1 MSAGLSGTTVCV
13 AYQAATHDVGGLLA
27 GHAGGATI
35 HAMPAS
41 ASVYNGPIIDAHH
54 HLWNLAGGHY
64 PWLTEGSGITA
75 LGNVAYMRRSYLPD
89 DYEADIRGQGVVAS
103 VHVEAVWDRTRSPV
117 EETAWLAALPRPP
130 GIAARFVAAAPLAD
144 PDLPGLLDA
153 HAAYPMVA
161 GIRETIRWHPN
172 PAKRWTAPGIVDEP
186 AWRAGLAR
194 LARYGWLLELL
205 MNPHQA
211 VEVAALARDM
221 PGQVFVVNHCCTP
234 NDRDAEGMARWRHG
248 LTAMGRQPNILI
260 KVSNYA
266 AYSPERTFEADR
278 DTLRTC
284 IDAFGPERCMFG
296 SDYPVARRTMA
307 YPELVQR
314 FREVAAE
321 YTAAEQRD
329 LFHGTAACT
338 YGIPE

>member
-1 MSAGLSGTTVCV
+1 
-13 AYQAATHDVGGLLA
+13 
-27 GHAGGATI
+27 
-35 HAMPAS
+35 MPAS

-54 HLWNLAGGHY
+54 HLWDLAGGHY
-64 PWLTEGSGITA
+64 PWLTEGSGIAA
-75 LGNVAYMRRSYLPD
+75 LGDVAYMRRNYLPD

-130 GIAARFVAAAPLAD
+130 GIAARIVAAAPLAD

-153 HAAYPMVA
+153 HAAYPIVA

-172 PAKRWTAPGIVDEP
+172 PAKRWTAPGIVGEP

-211 VEVAALARDM
+211 VEVAVLARDM

-248 LTAMGRQPNILI
+248 LAAMGRQHNILM

-266 AYSPERTFEADR
+266 AYSFERTFEADR

-329 LFHGTAACT
+329 LFHGTAART
-338 YGIPE
+338 YGIPG

>member
-1 MSAGLSGTTVCV
+1 MSAGLSGITVCIAHRETTQNV
-13 AYQAATHDVGGLLA
+13 CGLLA

-35 HAMPAS
+35 RAMPVS

-54 HLWNLAGGHY
+54 HLWDLAAGRY
-64 PWLTEGSGITA
+64 PWLTEGSGIVA
-75 LGNVAYMRRSYLPD
+75 LGDIAYMRRNYLPD

-130 GIAARFVAAAPLAD
+130 GIAARIVAATPLAD

-153 HAAYPMVA
+153 HAAYPIVA
-161 GIRETIRWHPN
+161 GIRETIRWHPD

-211 VEVAALARDM
+211 IEVAALARDT
-221 PGQVFVVNHCCTP
+221 PSQVFVVNHCCTP
-234 NDRDAEGMARWRHG
+234 NDRDAEGMARWRRG
-248 LTAMGRQPNILI
+248 LAVMGQQHNILM

-266 AYSPERTFEADR
+266 AYSSERTFEADR

-284 IDAFGPERCMFG
+284 IDAFGPERCMFA

-329 LFHGTAACT
+329 LFHGTAART
-338 YGIPE
+338 YGIPG

>member
-1 MSAGLSGTTVCV
+1 MQDERGRLACRASGV
-13 AYQAATHDVGGLLA
+13 
-27 GHAGGATI
+27 TI
-35 HAMPAS
+35 QLMPLRAPS
-41 ASVYNGPIIDAHH
+41 YDGPIIDAHH
-54 HLWNLAGGHY
+54 HLWDLAARRH
-64 PWLTEGSGITA
+64 PWLTGEAGIAA
-75 LGNVAYMRRSYLPD
+75 LGDIAYMRRDYLPD
-89 DYEADIRGQGVVAS
+89 DYAADISGQGVVAS

-130 GIAARFVAAAPLAD
+130 GIAARIVAAAPLTD
-144 PDLPGLLDA
+144 PNLPELLDA
-153 HAAYPMVA
+153 HAAYPIVA

-172 PAKRWTAPGIVDEP
+172 PAKRWTAPGIVNEP
-186 AWRAGLAR
+186 AWRAGLTR

-211 VEVAALARDM
+211 TEVAALARDT

-234 NDRDAEGMARWRHG
+234 NDRDPEGLARWRDG

-266 AYSPERTFEADR
+266 AYSTERTFEADR

-284 IDAFGPERCMFG
+284 IDAFGPARCMFG
-296 SDYPVARRTMA
+296 SDYPVARRTMT
-307 YPELVQR
+307 YPDLVQR
-314 FREVAAE
+314 FREVTAE

-329 LFHGTAACT
+329 LFHGTAART
-338 YGIPE
+338 YGISG